1 MIQNRLRIE
10 QELDSAADTA
20 YTADAAG
27 KTAPQPVEKV
37 KAGKGLESDEP
48 RFSSGRSLLSL
59 LLATDLV
66 AKDKALA
73 LIPYFLFLALLGTFY
88 IGNRHLA
95 ERKNREV
102 SGLKKEIKELKW
114 NYTST
119 KAELMLQSK
128 QSAVAIRA
136 SSLNLWESVRPPA
149 KIVIIEK

>member
-10 QELDSAADTA
+10 QEMLAAPADTA
-20 YTADAAG
+20 DTAG
-27 KTAPQPVEKV
+27 KTVSQPVAQA
-37 KAGKGLESDEP
+37 KAGKGLENDEP

-73 LIPYFLFLALLGTFY
+73 LIPYFLFLALLGTVY

-95 ERKNREV
+95 EKKNREV